1 MGKSIVLIG
10 PMGVGK
16 TTIGKKLAKRLELQF
31 IDTDQEIAKV
41 HGAIPE
47 IFESKGESYFRN
59 LENIAVAEA
68 IDSGAV
74 VATGGGA
81 VLSFDNQTKLKEAT
95 VIYLAT
101 DGRHM
106 RSRLAPGNRPLLK
119 NGYDDWLR
127 IYSERKPLYE
137 ALADLEID
145 TSSKTLGSIITE
157 IIEKLEDHDRD

>member
-16 TTIGKKLAKRLELQF
+16 TTIGKKLARKLELPF
-31 IDTDQEIAKV
+31 IDTDHEIVQE
-41 HGAIPE
+41 HGPINE
-47 IFESKGESYFRN
+47 IFETRGEQTFRAF
-59 LENIAVAEA
+59 ENAAVAKA
-68 IDSGAV
+68 IDSVAV

-81 VLSFDNQTKLKEAT
+81 VLSFENQKKLKSAT

-119 NGYDDWLR
+119 NGFDDWLR
-127 IYSERKPLYE
+127 IYNERKPLYE
-137 ALADLEID
+137 VLADIEID
-145 TSSKTLGSIITE
+145 TSSKTLSSIIAE
-157 IIEKLEDHDRD
+157 ILEKLGSND